1 MADHHDFS
9 FFSGLLIA
17 VPIGVLVWVVI
28 LLFVL

>member
-1 MADHHDFS
+1 MPDYHDFS

-17 VPIGVLVWVVI
+17 VPLGVLVWVII